1 MKSKH
6 DQAVDYLFEEVGEFS
21 QYGYDIYIGG
31 FDAANRWISVDE
43 ELPPFE
49 RVLLKSETGYVETR
63 TIKKHQICDNKL
75 RITLSGH
82 KIVSWRLIEIK

>member
-31 FDAANRWISVDE
+31 FDAANRWTSVED

-63 TIKKHQICDNKL
+63 NIKKHHICDNKL
-75 RITLSGH
+75 SITLSGH
-82 KIVSWRLIEIK
+82 KIVSWRLIEVK